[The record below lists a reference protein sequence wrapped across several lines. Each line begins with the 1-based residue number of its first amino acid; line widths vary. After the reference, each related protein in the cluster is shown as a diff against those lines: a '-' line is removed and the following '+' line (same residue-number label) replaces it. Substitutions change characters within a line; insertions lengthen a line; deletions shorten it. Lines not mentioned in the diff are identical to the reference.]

1 MSTMLRSRRS
11 RRSRLRRGSAGLS
24 VAVAAALLAWPA
36 ALAAQE
42 TGNTDTAE
50 SEAEID
56 VDTLPPDPD
65 TVDPESPD
73 VQAAAD
79 AAEAWLRLVDA
90 GDFQQAW
97 ATGASVLQIA
107 LSPQV
112 LSATINDGRGRFEP
126 PAARSLIGFRM
137 LRNPANAA
145 PGDYVLLRYRA
156 HPTEGHV
163 LLETVSTKR
172 DGDAWRVVGYDAT
185 RE

>member
-11 RRSRLRRGSAGLS
+11 RLRRWPAGLS
-24 VAVAAALLAWPA
+24 VAVAAALLAAWPA

-42 TGNTDTAE
+42 TGTTD
-50 SEAEID
+50 SVEAEID

-65 TVDPESPD
+65 TVDPGSPD

-79 AAEAWLRLVDA
+79 AAAAWLRLVDA
-90 GDFQQAW
+90 GDFRQAW
-97 ATGASVLQIA
+97 ATGASALQIA
-107 LSPQV
+107 LSPDV
-112 LSATINDGRGRFEP
+112 LSAAIGDGRGSFEP

-137 LRNPANAA
+137 VRNPANAA

-156 HPTEGHV
+156 RPTEGNV